1 MYAPSTHRLGLY
13 FRDDMKNMKKES
25 NRNVEN
31 S

>member
-13 FRDDMKNMKKES
+13 FRDGMKNMKKES
-25 NRNVEN
+25 NWNVGN